1 MTAPRRRSEKP
12 DPIRKATISALT
24 HVIDH
29 LVELMFD
36 TGVTVQEFNHLLRN
50 RAVQVAAGRVSRES
64 GRCSKSR
71 VAIMTGLPRSEV
83 TRILGLIHSE
93 SEISYRQHPARR
105 VLAAWYDNPSFL
117 TDSGE
122 PAVLPIFGKRRSFE
136 HLVAMH
142 GAGIPVRAMLDELTQ
157 INAVERLADQKVTA
171 ISRVPISTGL
181 TPNALAAVGERCGD
195 LLRTLTKNVRRHLPA
210 LFEATALAPD
220 ADPEMVPILRRELAE
235 QGASFIN
242 GAHSLLKRSRSK
254 RGGTSTISTAKC
266 RLGVTVYYFEEGMT
280 TTNDHA
286 INLEERHRKNL
297 RRQQRPRKRIGSKK
311 SNKRALL

>member
-1 MTAPRRRSEKP
+1 
-12 DPIRKATISALT
+12 
-24 HVIDH
+24 
-29 LVELMFD
+29 MFD

-195 LLRTLTKNVRRHLPA
+195 CYVRSPKTYGGTCPLYLRLLLWHPMRIQRWCR
-210 LFEATALAPD
+210 FFGE
-220 ADPEMVPILRRELAE
+220 
-235 QGASFIN
+235 S
-242 GAHSLLKRSRSK
+242 SRSK
-254 RGGTSTISTAKC
+254 
-266 RLGVTVYYFEEGMT
+266 E
-280 TTNDHA
+280 
-286 INLEERHRKNL
+286 
-297 RRQQRPRKRIGSKK
+297 P
-311 SNKRALL
+311 ALLTEHTPY